1 MWKTGH
7 SLIKTRMKE
16 LHAPLAGEM
25 SGHMFFGGDYFGF
38 DDALFAAAR
47 LLEIVS
53 HGRRGLAPLL
63 ADLPKTFTTPELRVD
78 CPDDVKFAIT
88 ERAVK
93 HFSARYPVNTIDGVR
108 MTFPKGWGLIR
119 SSNTQP
125 ILVLRFE
132 ATEPAALEA
141 YQAEVMNWLAEQ
153 GVSA

>member
-1 MWKTGH
+1 
-7 SLIKTRMKE
+7 
-16 LHAPLAGEM
+16 
-25 SGHMFFGGDYFGF
+25 
-38 DDALFAAAR
+38 
-47 LLEIVS
+47 
-53 HGRRGLAPLL
+53 
-63 ADLPKTFTTPELRVD
+63 
-78 CPDDVKFAIT
+78 
-88 ERAVK
+88 
-93 HFSARYPVNTIDGVR
+93 